1 MAVGQNRRKLGFWPR
16 KNGGDHKANRGQE
29 QEQQPHR
36 LRALPSPATA
46 ISTTSLAPTGTEY
59 IDIYM
64 CVFIYTE
71 KNFSFILFKSYKLRA
86 SLVNPFELNFSSLNS
101 TFGVWCFTPIQT
113 LH

>member
-46 ISTTSLAPTGTEY
+46 ICTTSLAPTGTEY
-59 IDIYM
+59 MDIYI
-64 CVFIYTE
+64 CVCLY
-71 KNFSFILFKSYKLRA
+71 ILKKISHLFCLSRT
-86 SLVNPFELNFSSLNS
+86 NE
-101 TFGVWCFTPIQT
+101 FG
-113 LH
+113 